1 MSEVNH
7 SPTPWATETGVHGI
21 ICDYNGMII
30 VDTAGCSYNDLENVN
45 ASYIVSCVNSHDALT
60 AENARLEAENAK
72 MREAL
77 MKIENSAYGNAGCL
91 RSPCPHFDDE
101 VTCEHCEY
109 CSTTIARDALAAEGG
124 AK

>member
-1 MSEVNH
+1 MIFADAINYAHDLVIECGELYFPHKIEAHNAIDMIEATYKSELQAV
-7 SPTPWATETGVHGI
+7 
-21 ICDYNGMII
+21 
-30 VDTAGCSYNDLENVN
+30 
-45 ASYIVSCVNSHDALT
+45 

-77 MKIENSAYGNAGCL
+77 NKIENSAYGNAGCL

-109 CSTTIARDALAAEGG
+109 CSTTIAREALAPEGG
-124 AK
+124 GK